1 MKQEQNRWQSGD
13 PVAFKT
19 FFHDHER
26 LVLND
31 AFLITGSREDA
42 QDIMIEVFAAAWSSR
57 RTFNPQKGKPSTW
70 LHRITVNKC
79 IEKIRKKR
87 LRTVPIENAGH
98 IPESRQDVTEKLEDS
113 ELIAQAIQN
122 LDNSHKVPLVLRYFS
137 DLSYAEIAEILNIPT
152 GTVRSRLHYAL
163 EMMKQILT
171 EE

>member
-1 MKQEQNRWQSGD
+1 MKEDQNQWQSGD

-19 FFHDHER
+19 FFYDHER

-42 QDIMIEVFAAAWSSR
+42 QDILIEVFAAAWSYR
-57 RTFNPQKGKPSTW
+57 RTFNPDKGKPSTW

-79 IEKIRKKR
+79 IEKMRKKQ
-87 LRTVPIENAGH
+87 LRTVPIENAAD
-98 IPESRQDVTEKLEDS
+98 IPAQKQDDAEILEDR
-113 ELIAQAIQN
+113 ELVEQAMQN
-122 LDNSHKVPLVLRYFS
+122 LDSGHKAPLVLRYFNE
-137 DLSYAEIAEILNIPT
+137 LSYAEIAEIMNIPT

-163 EMMKQILT
+163 EMMKQVLS